1 MTFHRDHRAQRGPDA
16 VGSWLA
22 WGSVALV
29 VAWAVWWI
37 LPHTAV
43 RPGSMETQLLLPM
56 VVHATAAA
64 GLGWGLFRGFVPA
77 VQGQLALLVLGAAL
91 TMESVALLLLVF
103 PPTL

>member
-1 MTFHRDHRAQRGPDA
+1 MTFHREHRSPDA
-16 VGSWLA
+16 AGYWLA

-43 RPGSMETQLLLPM
+43 RPSSMETQLVLPM
-56 VVHATAAA
+56 VVHAAAA
-64 GLGWGLFRGFVPA
+64 VGVGWGLFRGFVPA

-91 TMESVALLLLVF
+91 TMEAVALLLLVF
-103 PPTL
+103 PPSF